1 MSLKSSVGTE
11 RAPALEAGVYTGV
24 CTMVID
30 LGVQYNK
37 TFDKS
42 TEQVKILWNVV
53 GETVE
58 INGETLPRQIG
69 KDFTNSLNDKSTL
82 RKMLTSW
89 RGKPFTQEELKD
101 FDLTKL
107 LGASCQLQLIHKESE
122 RGTYAVVDSIMAL
135 PKGMVKPIAEKTTF
149 FDMDDPATYAEF
161 TTLPRYIQEKIA
173 QAENFNATGLTLP
186 EKNGNGNGN
195 GNGGTSYSSY
205 GAPPP
210 ENFEEI
216 GPDDDL
222 PF

>member
-1 MSLKSSVGTE
+1 MSLTSTAGTE
-11 RAPALEAGVYTGV
+11 RTPALEAGVYTAV
-24 CTMVID
+24 CTMVVD
-30 LGVQYNK
+30 LGIQYNQ
-37 TFDKS
+37 TFNKS

-69 KDFTNSLNDKSTL
+69 KDFTNSLNEKSTL

-89 RGKPFTQEELKD
+89 RGRPFTADELKE

-107 LGASCQLQLIHKESE
+107 LGASCQLQLIHKENE
-122 RGTYAVVDSIMAL
+122 RGTFAVVDSIMQL
-135 PKGMVKPIAEKTTF
+135 PKGMEKPKAEKTVIF
-149 FDMDDPATYAEF
+149 NMDDPATYGAYD
-161 TTLPRYIQEKIA
+161 TLPRYIQEKVS
-173 QAENFNATGLTLP
+173 QAENFVSTGLVLP
-186 EKNGNGNGN
+186 PKNGNGN

-210 ENFEEI
+210 ANFEEI
-216 GPDDDL
+216 SSDDDL